1 VPLLTRPVPATGI
14 RLPIVGIGPVFR
26 DRRLRNI
33 ALWILLMTFA
43 STTLYFVQ
51 SPLVGGAI
59 TDRALHRAR
68 CWSCVCSTTA
78 AAAGHLTC
86 SRPGGHIPVI
96 HKAYP

>member
-43 STTLYFVQ
+43 SRGLLVFSAISDGTQ
-51 SPLVGGAI
+51 S
-59 TDRALHRAR
+59 
-68 CWSCVCSTTA
+68 
-78 AAAGHLTC
+78 
-86 SRPGGHIPVI
+86 
-96 HKAYP
+96 